1 MNAMKWRSGKL
12 GMVVIAAALLLATFN
27 GFALPQATATPS
39 ASISFTKPDGQND
52 YVDEGND
59 FATQILAD
67 PWDFEEMYHDMHPN
81 DLSDISFQNGTLSA
95 SIAGTSPYFFLLF
108 GETRHPIDATR
119 YQRAAFHLCVDTER
133 ERGGVVVGWIEGG
146 THSTN
151 AVWLDSECQVVVVD
165 LAAYSDWNGTVTGLF
180 IDLQVLNVGD
190 SFTIDWFRLTER
202 SDWSNSYEF
211 QWENLEATVTP
222 DSMELYLDADSV
234 GNDGFLIA
242 TILDPQSSGSVNW
255 GVPDPLDPAHPLPLP
270 QDLQPGTYYVY
281 AVVNGTEPA
290 GYSSHPV
297 EVITPQASID
307 FVTPADPGGYYAGKN
322 FVGEG
327 SDYATQ
333 AWADPW
339 SFDEVSDLIR
349 SHSLNGTT
357 AVDGTLTAEI
367 GGIDPYFFLLFPG
380 LPSAINLN
388 TGDQRPIDASE
399 YTRASF
405 LFCTDVHRMFQQAR
419 LYWYEGYTNG
429 IVHPSR
435 IILLES
441 GCNLYIHDLSNQTG
455 WQGDITGLRFDLDY
469 LETGDDFSIDWFR
482 LTKAPDWSN
491 SYQIWWTELDPTGKP
506 LQLFLDPDASGY
518 DGHMIAELFDAPGMG
533 SVDWGSADTGL
544 PLPQDFQPGPYYV
557 YAMVGGQPA
566 GYSSAPIVINR
577 APAIHFANP
586 NYTTGRDYATNQGN
600 PWDMDSSGTDG
611 VVGGSIAHRFEGGQV
626 IARNTGGDP
635 GFQFNVPI
643 PIDTSYYRYFTIELQ
658 SQYSFY
664 DARGGMARLYWM
676 NDYYHPTTTEDLVIN
691 ATAQWRTYSL
701 DLSQTP
707 LEPGRVQSPW
717 SSSDWQILR
726 FDPNENVTGIDWEWR
741 IRDAKLTGPP
751 EADPYIPIQWEIDNP
766 EDEDVLLTLYYD
778 TDNRGL
784 DGIQIEQGA
793 SASVESSK
801 SGPAHSLSRVDAGY
815 YVYLPSVT
823 HNYCP
828 GDCVV
833 WDTSDIA
840 KGEYFIYACLDDGVN
855 HICRYSDVP
864 VLVR

>member
-1 MNAMKWRSGKL
+1 MDAMKRRQSKL
-12 GMVVIAAALLLATFN
+12 GMVIIAGALLLATSSVY
-27 GFALPQATATPS
+27 ALPQATATPS
-39 ASISFTKPDGQND
+39 VSISFTEPDGQND

-67 PWDFEEMYHDMHPN
+67 PWDFDVMYHDMNSNH
-81 DLSDISFQNGTLSA
+81 LSDIAFQNGTLSA

-108 GETRHPIDATR
+108 AETRHPIDAAR
-119 YQRAAFHLCVDTER
+119 YQRAAFHLCVDTES
-133 ERGGVVVGWIEGG
+133 ERGGVVVGWFVGG
-146 THSTN
+146 SHSTST
-151 AVWLDSECQVVVVD
+151 VWLDSECQVVMVD
-165 LAAYSDWNGTVTGLF
+165 LAAYSDWEEKVTGLF
-180 IDLQVLNVGD
+180 IDLQALNVGD

-222 DSMELYLDADSV
+222 DSMELYLDADSA
-234 GNDGFLIA
+234 GYDGFLIA

-281 AVVNGTEPA
+281 AVVNGSEPA
-290 GYSSHPV
+290 GYSSNPV
-297 EVITPQASID
+297 EVITPDASIN

-322 FVGEG
+322 YVGEEY
-327 SDYATQ
+327 DYATQ
-333 AWADPW
+333 AWAAPW
-339 SFDEVSDLIR
+339 NFDEVSDLIR
-349 SHSLNGTT
+349 SHSLNGTA
-357 AVDGTLTAEI
+357 AVNGSLTAEI

-388 TGDQRPIDASE
+388 TGDQRPIDTSK

-405 LFCTDVHRMFQQAR
+405 RFCTDVHHMFQQAR
-419 LYWYEGYTNG
+419 LYWYDGYTNG
-429 IVHPSR
+429 IAYPSQ
-435 IILLES
+435 IILLDS
-441 GCNLYIHDLSNQTG
+441 GCKLYIHDLSNQTG
-455 WQGDITGLRFDLDY
+455 WQGEINGLRFDLDY
-469 LETGDDFSIDWFR
+469 LETGDGFSIDWFR
-482 LTKAPDWSN
+482 LTEAPDWSN
-491 SYQIWWTELDPTGKP
+491 SYQIWWTDLGPTGKP

-518 DGHMIAELFDAPGMG
+518 DGHMIAELFDAPGVG
-533 SVDWGSADTGL
+533 NVDWGSVDTGF

-557 YAMVGGQPA
+557 YARVGGQPA
-566 GYSSAPIVINR
+566 GYSGAPIVINQ
-577 APAIHFANP
+577 APAIQFANP
-586 NYTTGRDYATNQGN
+586 SYTTGRDYATNQGN
-600 PWDMDSSGTDG
+600 PWDMDSSGSDG
-611 VVGGSIAHRFEGGQV
+611 VVGGSIAYRFEGGQV
-626 IARNTGGDP
+626 VARNTGGDP
-635 GFQFNVPI
+635 GFRFNVPI
-643 PIDTSYYRYFTIELQ
+643 PIDTSYYRYFSIELQ

-707 LEPGRVQSPW
+707 LEPGRVQDPW
-717 SSSDWQILR
+717 TSSDWQILR

-751 EADPYIPIQWEIDNP
+751 EAAPYLPIQWEIDNP

-778 TDNRGL
+778 TDNRDFNGT
-784 DGIQIEQGA
+784 QIEQDA
-793 SASVESSK
+793 SANAESSR
-801 SGPAHSLSRVDAGY
+801 SDPPRSASRVDAGH
-815 YVYLPSVT
+815 YVYLPFVT
-823 HNYCP
+823 LNYCP

-840 KGEYFIYACLDDGVN
+840 TGEYYVYGCLDDGLN
-855 HICRYSDVP
+855 QICRYSDVP
-864 VLVR
+864 VLVK

>member
-1 MNAMKWRSGKL
+1 MDAMKRRQSKL
-12 GMVVIAAALLLATFN
+12 GMVIIAGALLLATSSVY
-27 GFALPQATATPS
+27 ALPQATATPS
-39 ASISFTKPDGQND
+39 VSISFTEPDGQND

-67 PWDFEEMYHDMHPN
+67 PWDFDVMYHDMNSNH
-81 DLSDISFQNGTLSA
+81 LSDIAFQNGTLSA

-108 GETRHPIDATR
+108 AETRHPIDAAR
-119 YQRAAFHLCVDTER
+119 YQRAAFHLCVDTES
-133 ERGGVVVGWIEGG
+133 ERGGVVVGWFVGG
-146 THSTN
+146 SHSTST
-151 AVWLDSECQVVVVD
+151 VWLDSECQVVMVD
-165 LAAYSDWNGTVTGLF
+165 LAAYSDWEEKVTGLF
-180 IDLQVLNVGD
+180 IDLQALNVGD

-222 DSMELYLDADSV
+222 DSMELYLDADSA
-234 GNDGFLIA
+234 GYDGFLIA

-281 AVVNGTEPA
+281 AVVNGSEPA
-290 GYSSHPV
+290 GYSSNPV
-297 EVITPQASID
+297 EVITPDASIN

-322 FVGEG
+322 YVGEG
-327 SDYATQ
+327 YDYATQ
-333 AWADPW
+333 AWAAPW
-339 SFDEVSDLIR
+339 NFDEVSDLIR
-349 SHSLNGTT
+349 SHSLNGTA
-357 AVDGTLTAEI
+357 AVNGSLTAEI

-388 TGDQRPIDASE
+388 TGDQRPIDTSK

-405 LFCTDVHRMFQQAR
+405 RFCTDVHHMFQQAR
-419 LYWYEGYTNG
+419 LYWYDGYTNG
-429 IVHPSR
+429 IAYPSQ
-435 IILLES
+435 IILLDS
-441 GCNLYIHDLSNQTG
+441 GCKLYIHDLSNQTG
-455 WQGDITGLRFDLDY
+455 WQGEINGLRFDLDY
-469 LETGDDFSIDWFR
+469 LETGDGFSIDWFR
-482 LTKAPDWSN
+482 LTEAPDWSN
-491 SYQIWWTELDPTGKP
+491 SYQIWWTDLGPTGKP

-518 DGHMIAELFDAPGMG
+518 DGHMIAELFDAPGVG
-533 SVDWGSADTGL
+533 NVDWGSVDTGF

-557 YAMVGGQPA
+557 YARVGGQPA
-566 GYSSAPIVINR
+566 GYSGAPIVINQ
-577 APAIHFANP
+577 APAIQFANP
-586 NYTTGRDYATNQGN
+586 SYTTGRDYATNQGN
-600 PWDMDSSGTDG
+600 PWDMDSSGSDG
-611 VVGGSIAHRFEGGQV
+611 VVGGSIAYRFEGWQV
-626 IARNTGGDP
+626 VARNTGGDP
-635 GFQFNVPI
+635 GFRFNVPI
-643 PIDTSYYRYFTIELQ
+643 PIDTSYYRYFSIELQ

-707 LEPGRVQSPW
+707 LEPGRVQNPW
-717 SSSDWQILR
+717 TSSDWQILR

-751 EADPYIPIQWEIDNP
+751 EAAPYLPIQWEIDNP

-778 TDNRGL
+778 TDNRDFNGT
-784 DGIQIEQGA
+784 QIEQDA
-793 SASVESSK
+793 SANAESSR
-801 SGPAHSLSRVDAGY
+801 SDPPRSASRVDAGH
-815 YVYLPSVT
+815 YVYLPFVT
-823 HNYCP
+823 LNYCP

-840 KGEYFIYACLDDGVN
+840 TGEYYVYGCLDDGLN
-855 HICRYSDVP
+855 QICRYSDVP
-864 VLVR
+864 VLVK